1 MDRTRKLAEQLQNT
15 EIKVLRK
22 LRKNKSLYV
31 DALASAT
38 KLKQVEV
45 GRSAMYLENK
55 RLIKQTKT
63 KTKFIELDCLGKQY
77 AKSELPEFKF
87 LKLVSK
93 SPKTLE
99 QLKKS
104 LGADEVK
111 FSLGHWK
118 KKGLVL
124 FDKGKVKSVPI
135 KKPTTSS
142 GSKLIKKL
150 AKTPL
155 ELDKLSESELKAYKE
170 LGRRKAIIKT
180 SEKTT
185 VDLEI
190 TARGEKVAK
199 EIQSLP
205 KNRIEH
211 LTQSLIKSKEWKT
224 SSFRRYDVEAKVP
237 IIAAGKKQAYLAF
250 LDDVKKTLVSMGFTE
265 MTGPLVEATFFNNDA
280 LFMPQDHPARGIHG
294 DYTVKGKADLKRYT
308 EAIKAVKKVHKEG
321 GYGSRGW
328 GGEFSEDI
336 TKQLVLRSQTTA
348 LSARMLL
355 NKNLKIPGKYFA
367 VGRNYRPDTVD
378 STHLTEFNQMEGIV
392 LGEDVSF
399 RQLLSLLSE
408 LAKRLAG
415 VKKIKFVQGYFPFT
429 EPSVEGFV
437 QLKDGRWTEIFAAG
451 VLRPEVTKP
460 LGIDVP
466 VLAWGPGIDRLF
478 MVKEGLN
485 DIRHLFSSD
494 LKWLRGAKI

>member
-1 MDRTRKLAEQLQNT
+1 MDQTRKLAEQLQPK
-15 EIKVLRK
+15 EIKVLK
-22 LRKNKSLYV
+22 QLNNVKSLGA
-31 DALASAT
+31 DSIAIAAKLSA
-38 KLKQVEV
+38 VEV

-55 RLIKQTKT
+55 KLIKQTKT
-63 KTKFIELDCLGKQY
+63 KTKLVELDRLGKQY

-87 LKLVSK
+87 LELVSAA
-93 SPKTLE
+93 PKTLE

-118 KKGLVL
+118 KKGVVL
-124 FDKGKVKSVPI
+124 FDQGKVKSVPV
-135 KKPTTSS
+135 KKPTSS
-142 GSKLIKKL
+142 PESKLIEKL
-150 AKTPL
+150 SKEPL
-155 ELDKLSESELKAYKE
+155 GLDKLSESEQKAYKE
-170 LGRRKAIIKT
+170 LDRRKAIIKILDKT
-180 SEKTT
+180 SVT
-185 VDLEI
+185 LEI
-190 TARGEKVAK
+190 TALGEKVAK

-211 LTQSLIKSKEWKT
+211 LTQSIINSKEWQTKP
-224 SSFRRYDVEAKVP
+224 FRRYDVEAKVP
-237 IIAAGKKQAYLAF
+237 TIAAGKKQAYLAF
-250 LDDVKKTLVSMGFTE
+250 LDDVKRELVSMGFTE

-280 LFMPQDHPARGIHG
+280 LFMPQDHPARGIH
-294 DYTVKGKADLKRYT
+294 DKYTVKGKANLNRYV
-308 EAIKAVKKVHKEG
+308 EEIKKVKKIHEEG
-321 GYGSRGW
+321 GYGSTGW

-336 TKQLVLRSQTTA
+336 TKQLVLRAQTTA
-348 LSARMLL
+348 LSARMLM
-355 NKNLKIPGKYFA
+355 NKDLKISGKYFA
-367 VGRNYRPDTVD
+367 VGRCYRPDAVD

-408 LAKRLAG
+408 FAKRLAG
-415 VKKIKFVQGYFPFT
+415 VEKVKFVQGYFPFT

-485 DIRHLFSSD
+485 DIRYLFSND
-494 LKWLRGAKI
+494 LKWLREAKI